1 MAYSKNRRLAEI
13 VSDTSGNLSVE
24 GLVVPTQSS
33 SDNDTSAASTAFVH
47 AHIDA
52 VLDSAPGTLNTLNEI
67 AAALNDDGNF
77 NTTVTNAI
85 AAKLP
90 LAGGTLTGNLT
101 VPYLATTSYIDLNN
115 SGNRGKIGWSGNHTY
130 IATTS
135 SVGSIIFKN
144 NVGSTASPQTGGDT
158 LLTLT
163 DGGNA
168 TFPGTITSAGLS
180 SSSSNTGTNPAANG
194 HIASELQFYNGSATD
209 NNLNGIGFYNSN
221 SAVDA
226 RIAGVH
232 RSHSSRHG
240 EIAFLMHDGSALT
253 ERVRF
258 NKDGNVGIGETN
270 PNSPLHVKTTDQ
282 SIQVRNTGN
291 ANVGL
296 EIYRDSD
303 GAKGASFAWG
313 NGNAN
318 LEIKNYRNDG
328 QSTGPYANIDFFTGG
343 TDADSPDFNPTRRMR
358 IQQTGEVG
366 IGQDDPVTT
375 LHIGDGASHYVRIEN
390 AGSGDISSGYQI
402 YRGSSVGMSL
412 YDNPADNTTSLLCAG
427 SLNINCGGSGA
438 DLHVNTNGKVG
449 IGTTAPGH
457 PLSVRAANAK
467 ITAESTAD
475 SQVIGFQAKY
485 QDHATLYGSF
495 EYHTGDAQLYIDN
508 NFTGNGTN
516 YSDIN
521 FRNKDT
527 SGNFQTAIKIK
538 GGNAGNNGY
547 VGIGVS
553 SPLGK
558 LHVRDGSAQSGI
570 SHTYIYDGSAISVEA
585 TEPAI
590 QLMAED
596 SGTHGGSL
604 LWRYGNNAFSAIA
617 NPTTDTLD
625 FTYGVTT
632 GNDFQVHSGTNLSS
646 YTKMMSIHNDGRDF
660 DITSDTANDYT
671 PRINLYSKSS
681 GAYAGEINFYSKHNS
696 NEWVCASIFATG
708 AAGYGTGNPPNG
720 GMRLYIRGAYGDTHA
735 LNAVDIASNGVV
747 SGDFNDTSDIALKKD
762 IVSLN
767 ASDSLTAIKALNPV
781 SFKWKLDDE
790 KRSGFIAQE
799 VEEHLPNDVIGEDW
813 RAEVKGEE
821 GDPSKRDE
829 GSKGKAVNSTGI
841 LAHAVK
847 VIQEQQAA
855 IEDLQSRIAT
865 LEG

>member
-1 MAYSKNRRLAEI
+1 MAFSKNRRLADLVSSAGE
-13 VSDTSGNLSVE
+13 VSSFVDASVTHADLHTSMDLTGKTVTVANASTGDSDT
-24 GLVVPTQSS
+24 T
-33 SDNDTSAASTAFVH
+33 AANTAFVQQEI
-47 AHIDA
+47 AA
-52 VLDSAPGTLNTLNEI
+52 LVDSAPGTLNTLNEL
-67 AAALNDDGNF
+67 AAALGDDANYA
-77 NTTVTNAI
+77 TTTTNAI
-85 AAKLP
+85 ATKAP
-90 LAGGTLTGNLT
+90 LA
-101 VPYLATTSYIDLNN
+101 
-115 SGNRGKIGWSGNHTY
+115 
-130 IATTS
+130 
-135 SVGSIIFKN
+135 
-144 NVGSTASPQTGGDT
+144 SP
-158 LLTLT
+158 
-163 DGGNA
+163 
-168 TFPGTITSAGLS
+168 TFTGTITGPHIVST
-180 SSSSNTGTNPAANG
+180 SNTATQLKN
-194 HIASELQFYNGSATD
+194 ATD
-209 NNLNGIGFYNSN
+209 QDIQHKFETNVNDYAIHRLIGSDGLDNKFIIGYGPNHGSTPQHLALKNSHASGSIGFNTG
-221 SAVDA
+221 A
-226 RIAGVH
+226 
-232 RSHSSRHG
+232 SS
-240 EIAFLMHDGSALT
+240 T
-253 ERVRF
+253 ERMRI
-258 NKDGNVGIGETN
+258 KSDGNVGIGETN

-282 SIQVRNTGN
+282 SIQIRNTGN

-296 EIYRDSD
+296 EIYRNSD

-328 QSTGPYANIDFFTGG
+328 QSTGPYANIDFHTGG

-402 YRGSSVGMSL
+402 YRGSSIGMSL
-412 YDNPADNTTSLLCAG
+412 YDNPADNTRSLLCAG

-585 TEPAI
+585 NEPAI

-632 GNDFQVHSGTNLSS
+632 GNDFQAHSGHNLSS
-646 YTKMMSIHNDGRDF
+646 YKKMMSIHNDGIITAPYQPAFCVYNPGGTYPTAGGSKAFGKNDGTDGNYSTHVNAGSHFSTTTGRFTAPVAGNYYFSFSAMFDSSGNAGFDF
-660 DITSDTANDYT
+660 EVNDVAQNGGEGLDSDNSTYTQVAGSILLALSVNDYVT
-671 PRINLYSKSS
+671 LTLR
-681 GAYAGEINFYSKHNS
+681 GRRVHQR
-696 NEWVCASIFATG
+696 
-708 AAGYGTGNPPNG
+708 YG
-720 GMRLYIRGAYGDTHA
+720 
-735 LNAVDIASNGVV
+735 
-747 SGDFNDTSDIALKKD
+747 
-762 IVSLN
+762 
-767 ASDSLTAIKALNPV
+767 
-781 SFKWKLDDE
+781 SFE
-790 KRSGFIAQE
+790 GFL
-799 VEEHLPNDVIGEDW
+799 VG
-813 RAEVKGEE
+813 
-821 GDPSKRDE
+821 
-829 GSKGKAVNSTGI
+829 
-841 LAHAVK
+841 
-847 VIQEQQAA
+847 
-855 IEDLQSRIAT
+855 
-865 LEG
+865 